1 MPETSAMVLTP
12 SKLLPKPL
20 SPEHQPIINSP
31 FYPPQYHWPLNSETK
46 AFAPASNG
54 RRSAQNMPPVA
65 GSRSNRQD
73 RQRLHDIGIAWDELR
88 LVNQIRQAVAD
99 WQTTGYP
106 AATATTRDLINH
118 WTDREEFPL
127 YFAQIDAVLTHI
139 YLREI
144 RPPDI
149 NQELEKI
156 NLKYN
161 DGIERIAHKMA
172 TATGKTPV
180 MAMLILWQAANHYTS
195 GQQDSRFVRRFL
207 LITPG
212 ITVRERLQNSLD
224 PRQPNNDWKT
234 FNLIPP
240 GDLYEQALASASVKI
255 VNYHQLEP
263 QTTGLKPSNIAQ
275 QLINGGSRPTTPEEL
290 ATRIETPSEIVE
302 RIADGKT
309 QKGNILVINDE
320 GHHCHRGNPDK
331 KGQSDTQWF
340 TSIRHIRDTR
350 LLSYVTDM
358 SATPIFL
365 TQSTPRPFEWIIS
378 DYSLVDAIEAGLT
391 KIPRV
396 PTRTTTEKNSR
407 FRDIFSNTDRKQA
420 SDFRPEDAGN
430 NTLLKEALEVLYRDY
445 ETKNDEWQ
453 NRNEVPVMAI
463 VMNSVKNANAMYKH
477 ISSGTATPLFS
488 NYTDAIQT
496 ELRNDPHTIIV
507 HSKMEDGEAATGETG
522 RQIREIAAA
531 YRRNPNYGFTD
542 DDKSEY
548 IIRRVMNTVGRHRQP
563 GEHVRCVI
571 SVNMLTEGWNTKT
584 VTHLLGFR
592 KFGSSLLCEQ
602 VAGRTLRRV
611 TNDFQDEQDL
621 LFKPE
626 YAQIFGIPFPQYE
639 EPEEEGPVPK
649 PSLPPVL
656 MEPLESQR
664 KFRIEWPN
672 IVKLQRPGSHQAIQV
687 RTKPGGPDETHTV
700 IDVLPETAISEGI
713 TGPHVE
719 MTSDAHETKGTFLYR
734 AAREVVRT
742 IEKETEQQALTEQ
755 PGQPVIQVAKLFGQT
770 VKAAQQYHGSGYI
783 EGPEN
788 QDRWPTDETTI
799 LKASQWLHRNLD
811 IIKPETGTIWL
822 QAIPSAISHWQHTG
836 ELREY
841 DTGNNP
847 KRIYGPTKKSEI
859 SYAHCDSEWE
869 WWVAK
874 QLDEMDEILRW
885 TRNKGLNWSIPYVA
899 DRQQR
904 SYWPDFVAV
913 VQLNE
918 NQELHMVIEVKGLER
933 DNDPIKRRWAQEYWV
948 PAVNH
953 HQEYG
958 LAAGRTWA
966 YLYLDDE
973 ALVINATSRIQELID
988 QYRQAQIA

>member
-1 MPETSAMVLTP
+1 M
-12 SKLLPKPL
+12 
-20 SPEHQPIINSP
+20 
-31 FYPPQYHWPLNSETK
+31 
-46 AFAPASNG
+46 G
-54 RRSAQNMPPVA
+54 VA
-65 GSRSNRQD
+65 
-73 RQRLHDIGIAWDELR
+73 WEELK
-88 LVNQIRQAVAD
+88 LVNRIRQEVAD
-99 WQTTGYP
+99 WRDAGYP
-106 AATATTRDLINH
+106 GVTTTTRDLINH

-139 YLREI
+139 YLRET
-144 RPPDI
+144 RPPEI
-149 NQELEKI
+149 TKELEKI
-156 NLKYN
+156 NIQYN
-161 DGIERIAHKMA
+161 DGFDRMAHKMA

-180 MAMLILWQAANHYTS
+180 MAMLILWQAANHYAS
-195 GQQDSRFVRRFL
+195 RQEDLRFVRRFL
-207 LITPG
+207 LLTPG
-212 ITVRERLQNSLD
+212 ITVRERLQDSLD
-224 PRQPNNDWKT
+224 PRQPKNDWKT

-240 GDLYEQALASASVKI
+240 GDLWEPALTSASVKI
-255 VNYHQLEP
+255 ANYHQLEP
-263 QTTGLKPSNIAQ
+263 RILGLKPSDKG
-275 QLINGGSRPTTPEEL
+275 QLLIDGSSRPTTPEEL
-290 ATRIETPSEIVE
+290 DARIETPAEIVE

-309 QKGNILVINDE
+309 QRGNILVINDE
-320 GHHCHRGNPDK
+320 GHHCHRGDPDK
-331 KGQSDTQWF
+331 KNQNDTQWF
-340 TSIRHIRDTR
+340 LGIRHISDAG

-365 TQSTPRPFEWIIS
+365 TQSNPRPFDWIVS

-396 PTRTTTEKNSR
+396 PTRTTTEQNSR
-407 FRDIFSNTDRKQA
+407 FRDIFSNTDSKQT

-430 NTLLKEALEVLYRDY
+430 NTLLKQALQVLYQDY
-445 ETKNDEWQ
+445 EDRNEEWKN
-453 NRNEVPVMAI
+453 RTEVPVMAI
-463 VMNSVKNANAMYKH
+463 VMNSVKNANAMYRH
-477 ISSGTATPLFS
+477 ISSGTTTPLFS
-488 NYTDAIQT
+488 NYTDAVQT

-522 RQIREIAAA
+522 RQIRELAAA

-542 DDKSEY
+542 DDRPED
-548 IIRRVMNTVGRHRQP
+548 IIRRVMNTVGRQGQP

-611 TNDFQDEQDL
+611 TNDFQDERDL

-639 EPEEEGPVPK
+639 EPDEGCKCPP

-656 MEPLESQR
+656 VEPLESQR
-664 KFRIEWPN
+664 RFRVEWPS
-672 IVKLQRPGSHQAIQV
+672 IVKLQRPGSHQAVQV

-700 IDVLPETAISEGI
+700 IDVRPETAISEGI

-742 IEKETEQQALTEQ
+742 IEKETEQQALTDQ
-755 PGQPVIQVAKLFGQT
+755 PRQPVIQVAKLFGQT

-783 EGPEN
+783 EGPKN
-788 QDRWPTDETTI
+788 QDRWPTDETSI

-822 QAIPSAISHWQHTG
+822 EAIPSSISHWQHTG

-847 KRIYGPTKKSEI
+847 KRIYGPAKKSEI

-869 WWVAK
+869 LWVAK
-874 QLDEMDEILRW
+874 QLDDMDDILRW
-885 TRNKGLNWSIPYVA
+885 TRNKVLNWSIPYVA
-899 DRQQR
+899 DRQQK

-913 VQLNE
+913 AQLNDS
-918 NQELHMVIEVKGLER
+918 QELHIVIEVKGLER

-958 LAAGRTWA
+958 LAAGKTWA

-973 ALVINATSRIQELID
+973 ALVINATSRIQQLID
-988 QYRQAQIA
+988 QHRQAKIA

>member
-1 MPETSAMVLTP
+1 MALTLPE
-12 SKLLPKPL
+12 LLPEPL
-20 SPEHQPIINSP
+20 SPEAQPIINSP
-31 FYPPQYHWPLNSETK
+31 FYPPQYHWPLNSDTK
-46 AFAPASNG
+46 AIAPAANG

-65 GSRSNRQD
+65 GSGGTRRRRTQPGNIGVAWEELKLINR
-73 RQRLHDIGIAWDELR
+73 
-88 LVNQIRQAVAD
+88 IRQEVAD
-99 WQTTGYP
+99 WRDAGYP
-106 AATATTRDLINH
+106 GVTTTTRDLINH

-139 YLREI
+139 YLRET
-144 RPPDI
+144 RPLDI
-149 NQELEKI
+149 TKELERI
-156 NLKYN
+156 NIQYN
-161 DGIERIAHKMA
+161 DGFDRMAHKMA

-180 MAMLILWQAANHYTS
+180 MAMLILWQAANHYAS
-195 GQQDSRFVRRFL
+195 GQQDSQFVRRFL
-207 LITPG
+207 LLTPG
-212 ITVRERLQNSLD
+212 ITVRERLQDSLD
-224 PRQPNNDWKT
+224 PRQPKNDWKT

-240 GDLYEQALASASVKI
+240 GDLWEPALTSASVKI
-255 VNYHQLEP
+255 ANYHQLEP
-263 QTTGLKPSNIAQ
+263 RILGLKPSDKG
-275 QLINGGSRPTTPEEL
+275 QLLIDGGSRPTTPEEL
-290 ATRIETPSEIVE
+290 DARIETPAEIVE

-309 QKGNILVINDE
+309 QRGNILVINDE
-320 GHHCHRGNPDK
+320 GHHCHRGDPDK
-331 KGQSDTQWF
+331 KNQSDTQWF
-340 TSIRHIRDTR
+340 LGIRHISDAG

-365 TQSTPRPFEWIIS
+365 TQSNPRPFDWIVS

-396 PTRTTTEKNSR
+396 PTRTTTEQNSR
-407 FRDIFSNTDRKQA
+407 FRDIFSNTDSKQTL
-420 SDFRPEDAGN
+420 DFRPEDAGN
-430 NTLLKEALEVLYRDY
+430 NTLLKQALQVLYQDY
-445 ETKNDEWQ
+445 EDRDKEWKN
-453 NRNEVPVMAI
+453 RSEVPVMAI
-463 VMNSVKNANAMYKH
+463 VMNSVKNANAMYRH
-477 ISSGTATPLFS
+477 ISSSGATPLFS
-488 NYTDAIQT
+488 NYTDAVQT

-522 RQIREIAAA
+522 RQIRELAAA
-531 YRRNPNYGFTD
+531 YRRNPNYGFTED
-542 DDKSEY
+542 DRPED
-548 IIRRVMNTVGRHRQP
+548 IIRRVMNTVGRHGQP

-639 EPEEEGPVPK
+639 EPEGGKDPT
-649 PSLPPVL
+649 PSLPPVTV
-656 MEPLESQR
+656 EPLESQR
-664 KFRIEWPN
+664 RFRIEWPN
-672 IVKLQRPGSHQAIQV
+672 IVKLQRPGSHQAVQV
-687 RTKPGGPDETHTV
+687 RTKLGGPDEPYTV
-700 IDVLPETAISEGI
+700 IDVRPETAISEGI

-742 IEKETEQQALTEQ
+742 IEKETEQQALTDQ

-788 QDRWPTDETTI
+788 QDRWPTDETSI

-811 IIKPETGTIWL
+811 IIKPKTGAIWL
-822 QAIPSAISHWQHTG
+822 EAISSAISHWQHTG
-836 ELREY
+836 ELPEY

-869 WWVAK
+869 LWVAK
-874 QLDEMDEILRW
+874 QLDDMDDILRW
-885 TRNKGLNWSIPYVA
+885 TRNKVLNWSIPYVA
-899 DRQQR
+899 DRQQK

-913 VQLNE
+913 AQLNDR
-918 NQELHMVIEVKGLER
+918 QELHIVIEVKGLER

-958 LAAGRTWA
+958 QATGRTWA
-966 YLYLDDE
+966 YLYLADE
-973 ALVINATSRIQELID
+973 PLVINATSRVQELID
-988 QYRQAQIA
+988 QHRQDQSA